1 MESQAWQH
9 QNNRTPVRPGMYRP
23 KSDVFLSK
31 QQHQHVEIN
40 KADVHVFLA
49 L

>member
-9 QNNRTPVRPGMYRP
+9 QNSKTSVRLGMYRP
-23 KSDVFLSK
+23 INDVFMSK
-31 QQHQHVEIN
+31 QQHQHVEIGQ
-40 KADVHVFLA
+40 ADVHVFLA

>member
-1 MESQAWQH
+1 
-9 QNNRTPVRPGMYRP
+9 MYRP

-31 QQHQHVEIN
+31 QQRQHVEIGQ
-40 KADVHVFLA
+40 ADVHVFLA